1 MFPIRDTVPH
11 RHLPWVTWLLIAA
24 NVAVFVCE
32 LTLWREDL
40 GELFLLCGV
49 VPARYTEALFAQRH
63 GLPSGDWWPFLT
75 SQFLH
80 GGWLHLIANVW
91 TLSIFGDNVEDRLG
105 PLRYLAF
112 YLLVGLV
119 AAAVHV
125 ASDPGSNLPVIGASG
140 AIAGVMG
147 AYFVSFPR
155 ARIVTLVPI
164 FFWPVFVELP
174 ALVYLGLWFLIQ
186 LQSGSLARAGH
197 AAAGGVAWWAHVGG
211 FLAGIVLLWAFL
223 PARSR
228 RRAAGGAPRG

>member
-1 MFPIRDTVPH
+1 MLPIRDTVPH

-24 NVAVFVCE
+24 NVAVFAFE
-32 LTLWREDL
+32 LSLAPAELHD
-40 GELFLLCGV
+40 LFLLCGV

-63 GLPSGDWWPFLT
+63 GLPVGDLWPFLT
-75 SQFLH
+75 STFLH
-80 GGWLHLIANVW
+80 GGWLHLIANLW

-112 YLLVGLV
+112 YVLAGLV
-119 AAAVHV
+119 AAVAHV
-125 ASDPGSNLPVIGASG
+125 ASDPGSGLPVIGASG

-155 ARIVTLVPI
+155 ARVVTLIPI

-174 ALVYLGLWFLIQ
+174 AIVFLGLWFLLQ
-186 LQSGSLARAGH
+186 FQSGALARAGD

-211 FLAGIVLLWAFL
+211 FLAGIPLLWLLL
-223 PARSR
+223 PRRAR
-228 RRAAGGAPRG
+228 RRAPD